1 MQLSRK
7 VSARVIIREAITN
20 VKINGNELTCRVTI
34 KQTKFIANESEWYLN
49 TIHDLVLIIE
59 KPDHL
64 VVKDIEL
71 IDYSIDNVEKN
82 QEEHFKPYLNK
93 AFQLALDRIALLVSA
108 LAVE

>member
-1 MQLSRK
+1 MQLSEK
-7 VSARVIIREAITN
+7 LPAIIREAITN

-93 AFQLALDRIALLVSA
+93 AFQLALNRIGLLVSA

>member
-49 TIHDLVLIIE
+49 TIHDLVLIIK
-59 KPDHL
+59 KPDRL

-93 AFQLALDRIALLVSA
+93 AFQLAQDRIALLVSA
-108 LAVE
+108 LAVK